1 MKAAL
6 ICSTFKV
13 NVMRRGR
20 VAIFAVLAI
29 VGVSWFGLRQYNCQQ
44 RNAAFRRQIETIKR
58 DAHAQIKVGTKK
70 PDVVQFFARH
80 NIPFTISEFSISES
94 LASGFTH
101 TSGCAPFGCGSDVAV
116 INVRVK
122 LDEAGTAAE
131 EPTVVGMYTNC
142 L

>member
-1 MKAAL
+1 
-6 ICSTFKV
+6 
-13 NVMRRGR
+13 MRRGR

-70 PDVVQFFARH
+70 PDIAQFFVKH
-80 NIPFTISEFSISES
+80 NIPFSISES